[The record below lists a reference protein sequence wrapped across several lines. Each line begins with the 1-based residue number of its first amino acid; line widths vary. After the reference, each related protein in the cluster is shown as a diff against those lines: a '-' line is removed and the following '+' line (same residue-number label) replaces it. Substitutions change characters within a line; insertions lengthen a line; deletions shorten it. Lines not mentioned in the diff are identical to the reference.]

1 MLANGNNGGKNTDSQ
16 HNKEQE
22 AAQQLKENLDRIAH
36 KIVVLSGK
44 GGVGKSTVAAN
55 LAATLASQGAMVGLL
70 DVDIHGPSIPTLLH
84 LEGKRLTGDGD
95 EKLYPIEYSE
105 NLKVISIGFLL
116 QKADDAVIWRGPLKF
131 SAIRQFLKDVLWG
144 DLDYLIID
152 SPPGTGDEPLSVC
165 QMIENADGAVI
176 VTTPQDLALV
186 DVRKSISFCRSLKM
200 PVIGVIENM
209 SGFTCPHCGE
219 TVNIF
224 SKGGG
229 EKMAAEMDV
238 RFLGS
243 IPIDIKISDNGDTGT
258 PFSLGESGAVA
269 PFRNIVATIKNIT
282 EKNGG
287 NNQ

>member
-1 MLANGNNGGKNTDSQ
+1 MLTNGNNGGKNADAQ
-16 HNKEQE
+16 HNKDQE

-70 DVDIHGPSIPTLLH
+70 DIDIHGPSIPTLLH

-95 EKLYPIEYSE
+95 EKLYPIEYSD

-176 VTTPQDLALV
+176 VTTPQDLAIS

-243 IPIDIKISDNGDTGT
+243 IPIDTKISDNGDTGT

-269 PFRNIVATIKNIT
+269 PFRDIVETIKRIT

-287 NNQ
+287 N